1 MPLTVRK
8 FNAQVKDPT
17 SGDMIP
23 AGLLSSDSLEAIEA
37 AETAAVAA
45 VGAKQAVSEAAI
57 ELKGATTLA
66 SIPADYTT
74 LDNEVDD
81 LNTQINDIQ
90 DIYTEDSPEEITEYS
105 TGYGYIYN
113 GKVAATSTT
122 QWVQRLYSV
131 NANEPLTITATLT
144 QQQANAVAISFSA
157 DWVSGTSAE
166 TLQMS
171 VSGDVSISYTPNIDG
186 VIAILDSVN
195 SQSRAT
201 NVHVSKLVPEYID
214 FQEEINE
221 LKVGKPKTITI
232 KTDGSGDFQNFRA
245 ATEYIK
251 NNPYAYGYIIEVY
264 PGIYDVLADYTSEE
278 INAASY
284 SADESGFCGITISNG
299 VYVKGVGPRDSIII
313 KGYLGLNDY
322 TSTVRSQISTLHFS
336 GNSGIENVTVTSE
349 NIRYTIHDDFS
360 ANVDATHIIKN
371 CVLNNIA
378 STNGISRSD
387 AYGLGT
393 KSGETIIIEDCILTP
408 NLGYHNNVGFTKPDS
423 VRLINTRVT
432 DIIGLNDTDSD
443 VTGTLELFNSQ
454 CGAITHNILSTE
466 PHIKIVGV
474 GESYTPIDSSYAY
487 ETGDVIIRACNA
499 YTEVGKAMK
508 RVSGYEL
515 SQVQNTSS
523 KNGFIGI
530 CIKKDNNMAWVQTHG
545 YISSAL
551 LGTTDTSAWQIGD
564 YLGIGSGGYLAVTS
578 NATDAVAVVEFS
590 YNSNYFIRLIA

>member
-1 MPLTVRK
+1 MPLNVQLV
-8 FNAQVKDPT
+8 NAQVKDPQ
-17 SGDMIP
+17 SGQMTP
-23 AGLLSSDSLEAIEA
+23 AGLIGSDAISTIN
-37 AETAAVAA
+37 TAKNQAVAA
-45 VGAKQAVSEAAI
+45 VQQ
-57 ELKGATTLA
+57 KGVETLE
-66 SIPADYTT
+66 SIPDDYTA
-74 LDNEVDD
+74 LSNEVDEVK
-81 LNTQINDIQ
+81 TQINDIQ
-90 DIYTEDSPEEITEYS
+90 DIYTEESPEEITDYT
-105 TGYGYIYN
+105 TGNGYIYN

-131 NANEPLTITATLT
+131 NANVPLSISAALT
-144 QQQANAVAISFSA
+144 EQASNVVAISFSA

-171 VSGDVSISYTPNIDG
+171 TTGNVNFSYKPDIDG
-186 VIAILDSVN
+186 VVAILYSVN
-195 SQSRAT
+195 SQIKAD
-201 NVHVSKLVPEYID
+201 NIHVSKLVPEYID
-214 FQEEINE
+214 FQAEIDE
-221 LKVGKPKTITI
+221 LKEGKPKTITI
-232 KTDGSGDFQNFRA
+232 KTDDTGNFQNFRA

-251 NNPYAYGYIIEVY
+251 NNPYTYGYIIEVY

-371 CVLNNIA
+371 CVLNNIV
-378 STNGISRSD
+378 STNGTSRSD

-393 KSGETIIIEDCILTP
+393 KSGETVIIEDCILTP

-423 VRLINTRVT
+423 VRLINTMVT

-454 CGAITHNILSTE
+454 CGAITHNILSSE

-487 ETGDVIIRACNA
+487 ETGDVIIRACNI

-551 LGTTDTSAWQIGD
+551 LGTTDISAWQIGD
-564 YLGIGSGGYLAVTS
+564 YLGIGSGGYLAVV
-578 NATDAVAVVEFS
+578 TDIAQAVAVVEFS
-590 YNSNYFIRLIA
+590 YNNNYFIRLLG